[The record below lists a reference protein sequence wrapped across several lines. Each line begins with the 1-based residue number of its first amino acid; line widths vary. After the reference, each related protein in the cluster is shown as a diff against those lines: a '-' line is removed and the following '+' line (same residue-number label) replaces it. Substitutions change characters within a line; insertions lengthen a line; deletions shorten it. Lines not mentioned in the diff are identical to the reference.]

1 MGPGAEWSWLRLDRR
16 AGERCRDY
24 DLPDHAMTRSFDP
37 ERWHQILPAQS
48 RRHQPSES
56 DAPNAALTEAQI
68 AEAEAFHGVVYPEAY
83 KWVVL
88 NYLDVELDS
97 RVVHLGGFDDR
108 ILEFTDP
115 FYSPRLEVYGGWEFD
130 AGSAGLGEPA
140 ISWERRV
147 LTHAI
152 TGGSHESYCFD
163 FDFDEDD
170 PPIVRYDWHSS
181 WIDGAGRHGWGTQI
195 IDIVADSFVDLIE
208 LPVDLGRE
216 DVEMPVGPKQR
227 REQEWL
233 EWRDARMR
241 PCWDAWAE
249 GHEDREHRLKIT
261 RERNG
266 W

>member
-1 MGPGAEWSWLRLDRR
+1 MS
-16 AGERCRDY
+16 
-24 DLPDHAMTRSFDP
+24 RSFDS
-37 ERWHQILPAQS
+37 ERWHQILSAQW
-48 RRHQPSES
+48 RRHRPSDRQLE
-56 DAPNAALTEAQI
+56 NAALTEARI

-97 RVVHLGGFDDR
+97 RVVHLGGLDGR
-108 ILEFTDP
+108 ILGFTDP
-115 FYSPRLEVYGGWEFD
+115 FYGPRLEVYGGWEFD

-152 TGGSHESYCFD
+152 TGGSNESYCFD
-163 FDFDEDD
+163 FDFDEHD
-170 PPIVRYDWHSS
+170 PPIVKYDWDSS
-181 WIDGAGRHGWGTQI
+181 WADGAGVHGWGGGPKI
-195 IDIVADSFVDLIE
+195 NIVADSFVEFIE

-216 DVEMPVGPKQR
+216 DVELPKGPKQE

-241 PCWDAWAE
+241 PCWDAWAA
-249 GHEDREHRLKIT
+249 GDEDREHRLKIT